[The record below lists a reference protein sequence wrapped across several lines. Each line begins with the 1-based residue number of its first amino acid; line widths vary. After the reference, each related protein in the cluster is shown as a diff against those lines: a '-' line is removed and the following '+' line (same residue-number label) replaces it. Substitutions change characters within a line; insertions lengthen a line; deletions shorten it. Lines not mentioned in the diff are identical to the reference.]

1 MFKRMQDM
9 QCESVHCFSSVQSS
23 VPFRAFIVLHNTDR
37 GAALGG
43 CRLQQYVN
51 EQAALTDAMRL
62 AQGMSYKAALA
73 DIPHGGGKAVIV
85 EPKQAYDRKALF
97 HWFADCV
104 ESLNGRYITAMDA
117 GTQVSD
123 MDLIASRTRHVAS
136 HSAIGD
142 PSPYTA
148 LGVFHGIRAALDFRL
163 HKDLIDASVAIQG
176 LGHVGLELARLLM
189 RSGAKVW
196 VTDPNVQ
203 ACHKAAEMGA
213 EVVELDD
220 IYRLPA
226 DVFAPCALGA
236 VINPQTLPLLNCK
249 IIAGCAN
256 NQLADSSLGDVLVA
270 RDILY
275 APDFVINAGGLIYAA
290 GCYDQHNNDQLE
302 RRLEQIYYSLL
313 RLFVAA
319 QSRGCGVHQVALE
332 QAMETL
338 ARDHLKLSA

>member
-1 MFKRMQDM
+1 MFKRMQEM

-23 VPFRAFIVLHNTDR
+23 VPFRAFIVLHNSDR

-43 CRLQQYVN
+43 CRLQPYSN
-51 EQAALTDAMRL
+51 EQAALNDAMRL

-73 DIPHGGGKAVIV
+73 DIAHGGGKSVII
-85 EPKQAYDRKALF
+85 EPKQPYDRQALF
-97 HWFADCV
+97 RWFADCV
-104 ESLNGRYITAMDA
+104 DSLNGRYITAMDA
-117 GTQVSD
+117 GTQVTD
-123 MDLIASRTRHVAS
+123 MDLIASRTQHVAS

-142 PSPYTA
+142 PSPFTA
-148 LGVFHGIRAALDFRL
+148 QGVLHGIRAALEFRL
-163 HKDLIDASVAIQG
+163 HKEIRDASVAIQG

-189 RSGAKVW
+189 RAGAKVW

-213 EVVELDD
+213 EVVELED

-236 VINPQTLPLLNCK
+236 VINAETLPLLNCK
-249 IIAGCAN
+249 IVAGCAN
-256 NQLADSSLGDVLVA
+256 NQLADNAMGDALVA

-290 GCYDQHNNDQLE
+290 SRYDQHNADQIE
-302 RRLEQIYYSLL
+302 RRLQQIYYSLL

-319 QSRGCGVHQVALE
+319 QSRGCGVHQIAVD
-332 QAMETL
+332 QAIETL
-338 ARDHLKLSA
+338 ARDHLKLTA